1 VEHKEA
7 GTDVNAAGTHVV
19 QRMWP
24 SRGAI
29 LGVLFATL
37 GRAGIARGQEA
48 GGDREAIHV
57 LALGSATCLSE
68 PWFFE
73 QVEARTSR
81 VRRADAGTTART
93 FVVSVKPEAGGFV
106 GRLVVVEPTGQT
118 EPRVVH
124 ASTCDQAASGL
135 ALIAAV
141 SIDALAQE
149 PTHTAP
155 PVAPPAPT
163 PPPVAPLA
171 PLVPAAPDASAA
183 APPRDAPSWTFAAG
197 GSAAPMSLPD
207 AGLGFGAFVD
217 VTREAPGIFAP
228 ELRLSGARTAGATVN
243 TSVRSGQP
251 IWLTLDLSFCPLRT
265 ARRVLSA
272 CADIEGGALHV
283 DASTAGAS
291 SPSRPWIAPGLG
303 GRISFPDLSIASRLQ
318 LLVDLDLAVR
328 APLVRDTFYFL
339 DNPSNFQVY
348 RTPVLVARGEID
360 VGLRF
365 W

>member
-1 VEHKEA
+1 
-7 GTDVNAAGTHVV
+7 
-19 QRMWP
+19 MWP

-29 LGVLFATL
+29 LGVSFATLATL

-48 GGDREAIHV
+48 DGDREAIHV
-57 LALGSATCLSE
+57 LVEGSATCLSE
-68 PWFFE
+68 TRLFE
-73 QVEARTSR
+73 QLEARTSR

-106 GRLVVVEPTGQT
+106 GRLVVVEPTGRT

-135 ALIAAV
+135 ALIAAI
-141 SIDALAQE
+141 SIDARAQE

-155 PVAPPAPT
+155 PAAPPAPD
-163 PPPVAPLA
+163 
-171 PLVPAAPDASAA
+171 VPAAPDASAA
-183 APPRDAPSWTFAAG
+183 APPRNAPSWTFAAG

-207 AGLGFGAFVD
+207 AGLGFGAFVG

-228 ELRLSGARTAGATVN
+228 ELRISGTRTAGATVT
-243 TSVRSGQP
+243 TSVGSGQP

-265 ARRVLSA
+265 AHRVLSA
-272 CADIEGGALHV
+272 CADVEGGVLQV
-283 DASTAGAS
+283 DASATGPS

-328 APLVRDTFYFL
+328 APLLRDTFYSL
-339 DNPSNFQVY
+339 GNPSNFEVY
-348 RTPVLVARGEID
+348 RAPVLVARGEID